1 MRRWSSS
8 NRGCV
13 ERHAARGR
21 TALRLRVALAALLTA
36 ACALPAR
43 ADQQRDPALGPV
55 VRRAI
60 AQAQCFMDKYDAAVW
75 YTLME
80 PRLARFVHDPAERLK
95 ILKQVY
101 CVTHRPGES
110 RLPPGLVLAVMQVES
125 DFHRWAVSSAGA
137 VGLMQVMPYW
147 PERLGMKRY
156 ELVHVAPNI
165 RMGCA
170 ILRFYLQYTHDD
182 VRLALEKYNGSVG
195 HPEYPDRVLTDWEG
209 WAGADDLGFSSSAG
223 SGRCA
228 AQSLRRASPGCPS
241 MATRATHASHPARPS
256 SR

>member
-60 AQAQCFMDKYDAAVW
+60 AQAQCFMDKFDAAVW

-80 PRLARFVHDPAERLK
+80 PRLARYVRNPAERLK

-101 CVTHRPGES
+101 CVTHQPGEA
-110 RLPPGLVLAVMQVES
+110 RLPPGLVMAVMEVES
-125 DFHRWAVSSAGA
+125 GFHRWAVSASGA

-223 SGRCA
+223 SGHCA

>member
-1 MRRWSSS
+1 MRAWRCKS
-8 NRGCV
+8 
-13 ERHAARGR
+13 
-21 TALRLRVALAALLTA
+21 LLAICCLTA
-36 ACALPAR
+36 VLVTPAR

-55 VRRAI
+55 VQRAV
-60 AQAQCFMDKYDAAVW
+60 ARAQCFMDKYDAAVW

-80 PRLARFVHDPAERLK
+80 PRLARFVHKPAERLR

-101 CVTHRPGES
+101 CETHRPGES

-195 HPEYPDRVLTDWEG
+195 HPQYPDRVLTDWEG
-209 WAGADDLGFSSSAG
+209 WAGADDLGFSSSTG
-223 SGRCA
+223 SG
-228 AQSLRRASPGCPS
+228 Q
-241 MATRATHASHPARPS
+241 PARP
-256 SR
+256 RAR